1 LAVLQAAVL
10 QAVVLQ
16 AVILQVVV
24 PEDLQGVPLD
34 LRV

>member
-10 QAVVLQ
+10 QAVILQ
-16 AVILQVVV
+16 VVVLQVVV

>member
-1 LAVLQAAVL
+1 LAVLQAA
-10 QAVVLQ
+10 VLQ

>member
-10 QAVVLQ
+10 QAAVLQ